1 MTISEGIPKS
11 LAIIV
16 QRLSQY
22 QANTLKITPINSKDF
37 KPGAVCS
44 VRLPQYKVID
54 LHSLALMG
62 TLHTNGQGQPC
73 SGPGFGAGLIQRISV
88 SCNGVQIGSGAS
100 SYNEVIAML
109 ENLTMG
115 DEKRNE
121 LSIIENY
128 NIWAKP
134 VLAVVEGALVN
145 TPIPYDYNSGRPWC
159 VNGFHG
165 TILGGTHQRF
175 LDTGALGTVQLD
187 IQFAQPQVVAAAAP
201 VNNADY
207 EVKDVALYVRTIDF
221 GNGLYQAMIQKK
233 VASSG
238 LVIPFKQYITALS
251 TANGDTDHTIHVGS
265 QCIDAVWTM
274 FKDVGYQAAQGK
286 MVDEKQISSYF
297 KSKHLYPAHV
307 EGVPAD
313 FNAVK
318 YSLVINNTQL
328 PTFPADYKLAYYLMK
343 QSLNGSGRNHLYT
356 NAVKNIED
364 WRDWKFVFVQSLE
377 HGAELGEVPT
387 LSGLDTLANPVPI
400 TVRVQGGAP
409 AHSAMLVVET
419 TSQCVVNEGQIIG
432 YLQ

>member
-1 MTISEGIPKS
+1 MTISEGLPRS
-11 LAIIV
+11 LATIV

-37 KPGAVCS
+37 APGSVCS
-44 VRLPQYKVID
+44 IRLPQYKVID
-54 LHSLALMG
+54 LHSIALI
-62 TLHTNGQGQPC
+62 GQLVTTATADAQLC
-73 SGPGFGAGLIQRISV
+73 GPGFGAGLIQRISV

-109 ENLTMG
+109 ENVTMG
-115 DEKRNE
+115 AEKRRE
-121 LSIIENY
+121 LSVMENY
-128 NIWAKP
+128 TSDTWHDARGTG
-134 VLAVVEGALVN
+134 L
-145 TPIPYDYNSGRPWC
+145 PWM

-187 IQFAQPQVVAAAAP
+187 IQFAQPQVLGAATTLAVVQNYA
-201 VNNADY
+201 VN
-207 EVKDVALYVRTIDF
+207 DVAMYVRTIDF

-251 TANGDTDHTIHVGS
+251 TSNGDTDHTIHVGS

-274 FKDVGYQAAQGK
+274 FKQVGYQATQAHGH
-286 MVDEKQISSYF
+286 VNEHLSTYFSSG
-297 KSKHLYPAHV
+297 HLLANS
-307 EGVPAD
+307 GTNRD
-313 FNAVK
+313 AVK
-318 YSLVINNTQL
+318 YNLVINNTQL

-343 QSLNGSGRNHLYT
+343 QGLNGTGRNHLYT
-356 NAVKNIED
+356 NCIADLSD
-364 WRDWKFVFVQSLE
+364 WVDRKFVFMQSLE

-409 AHSAMLVVET
+409 AHTAVLVVET
-419 TSQCVVNEGQIIG
+419 TSQCVVNEGQIVG

>member
-37 KPGAVCS
+37 TPGSVCS
-44 VRLPQYKVID
+44 IRLPQYKVID

-62 TLHTNGQGQPC
+62 MFHTNGNGQAC

-88 SCNGVQIGSGAS
+88 SSNGVQIGSGAS

-115 DEKRNE
+115 EEKRNE

-134 VLAVVEGALVN
+134 FLAVVDGALVT

-175 LDTGALGTVQLD
+175 LDTGVLGTVQLD
-187 IQFAQPQVVAAAAP
+187 IQFAQPQVLAAHIEVDATNYG
-201 VNNADY
+201 VN
-207 EVKDVALYVRTIDF
+207 DVALYVRTIDF
-221 GNGLYQAMIQKK
+221 GNGLYWAMIQKK

-286 MVDEKQISSYF
+286 MTADKQISSYL
-297 KSKHLYPAHV
+297 KSKHLCSIP
-307 EGVPAD
+307 GTTD
-313 FNAVK
+313 MNVK

-328 PTFPADYKLAYYLMK
+328 PTFPADFRLAYYLMK
-343 QSLNGSGRNHLYT
+343 QALNGSGRNHLYT

-419 TSQCVVNEGQIIG
+419 TSQCVVNEGQIVG